1 MKILILTV
9 QDATQAK
16 LILKPGF
23 ATMKIPGRLSE
34 EEQAELRRKMMKIVD
49 GNTDNN
55 QFLKLYYK
63 IGTPYMFLNKKLS
76 AKKKETFVTYEYDK
90 L

>member
-9 QDATQAK
+9 ENATQAK

-23 ATMKIPGRLSE
+23 AIIKVPGDLPKTTQLEVRDKLVKV
-34 EEQAELRRKMMKIVD
+34 ADANRD
-49 GNTDNN
+49 TT

-63 IGTPYMFLNKKLS
+63 VGTPYLFLNKKLS
-76 AKKKETFVTYEYDK
+76 SSKKETFAVYTYSE